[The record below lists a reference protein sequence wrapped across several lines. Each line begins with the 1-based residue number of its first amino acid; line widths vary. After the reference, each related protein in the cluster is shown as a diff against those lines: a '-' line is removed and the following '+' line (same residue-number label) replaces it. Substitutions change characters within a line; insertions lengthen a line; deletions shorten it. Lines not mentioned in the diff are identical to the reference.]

1 MDKQEPKFDSAASGA
16 EEKPVQAAA
25 AESKPADDK
34 PATADNADTAPGKT
48 DKVVSFPMMIY
59 TPWIQYR
66 RYAAIAASVA
76 IALALG
82 GLIGSASTYT
92 LTAAAPKADPADPNR
107 ALQVALT
114 QVTKDVAALKTSI
127 ETSNKSASTQM
138 AKLSERFDRSEKA
151 QAEPAAR
158 IAALTESVAR
168 IEKRLAAA
176 PANTTPNA
184 AVSRD
189 ITGSIPERT
198 AAAAPAKDQSKPA
211 PLQGWVLR
219 EVYRGRALVENRNE
233 LYEVTP
239 GADLPGA
246 GKVQTITR
254 QDGRWV
260 VTTQKGLI
268 VSMR

>member
-1 MDKQEPKFDSAASGA
+1 MDKQEPIFDSAATSA
-16 EEKPVQAAA
+16 EEKTAQAAA
-25 AESKPADDK
+25 AESKPVDDK
-34 PATADNADTAPGKT
+34 PAAAKAEAAAEKKT
-48 DKVVSFPMMIY
+48 DKVISFPMMIY

-76 IALALG
+76 VALALG
-82 GLIGSASTYT
+82 CLIGSASTYS
-92 LTAAAPKADPADPNR
+92 LTAAAPKADPAEPNR
-107 ALQVALT
+107 ALQASLT

-127 ETSNKSASTQM
+127 EASSKSAGTQM
-138 AKLSERFDRSEKA
+138 AKINERFDRSEKA

-176 PANTTPNA
+176 PAAAAPTA

-198 AAAAPAKDQSKPA
+198 AAAAPPKDQSKPA
-211 PLQGWVLR
+211 TLEGWVLR

-233 LYEVTP
+233 LYEVAP